1 MKSKLNAIEFK
12 NKIKSNTVIGNPKLK
27 FISPFWLFK
36 IFEGF
41 SKPFYGN
48 FDDSTFRL
56 TINSTVSPTFYTIIG
71 KYKTANRTLDIS
83 YIIEPTHKLSIIWIK
98 YFPIIAFVLINSVLI
113 SRDKV
118 PVQVYIAFNIF
129 LVIIVS
135 LSRWRIKQEVKNLER
150 KFNEIFEI
158 II

>member
-1 MKSKLNAIEFK
+1 MKSKLEATEFR

-27 FISPFWLFK
+27 YISPFWLFR
-36 IFEGF
+36 IFEGI

-56 TINSTVSPTFYTIIG
+56 TINTAILPTFYTIKG
-71 KYKTANRTLDIS
+71 NYKTANRTLNIS
-83 YIIEPTHKLSIIWIK
+83 YTIEPTHKLSIIWIK
-98 YFPIIAFVLINSVLI
+98 YFPIIAFVLANSVLI
-113 SRDKV
+113 SQEKI
-118 PVQVYIAFNIF
+118 PLQVYLFFNLF
-129 LVIIVS
+129 IVFS
-135 LSRWRIKQEVKNLER
+135 TFYTKWRTKQEMKNLER

>member
-1 MKSKLNAIEFK
+1 MKSKLDATEFR

-27 FISPFWLFK
+27 FFSPFWLFK

-71 KYKTANRTLDIS
+71 KYKTTNRTLNIS
-83 YIIEPTHKLSIIWIK
+83 YSIEPTHKFSSIWTK
-98 YFPIIAFVLINSVLI
+98 YFPVVAFLLVNSVMISNGTPAEVYIVFNLFLVLIM
-113 SRDKV
+113 
-118 PVQVYIAFNIF
+118 F
-129 LVIIVS
+129 LS
-135 LSRWRIKQEVKNLER
+135 KRGPKKERKNLER

-158 II
+158 I